1 MKKTFKAAAFAAT
14 FLASVAAT
22 AVAADTGNGAIVGR
36 WDATLSR
43 DGIDIPFRLDIA
55 ADGSAIKG
63 VFYDGFKPYDG
74 TTSATFQNGNLVL
87 NVDHYLTTI
96 NAKLEAGQLNGTV
109 VAQNRETS
117 SDYSFRAVRHVDTP
131 SPTAS
136 AVPQV
141 AGLWE
146 IPLASPSSKG
156 EKSFRFVVQQRG
168 DELAA
173 SILRIDGDTGAYT
186 GAFKDGKWVLSHFD
200 GSRPGVIVVTPKAD
214 GTLDLQQQIAGAK
227 AVAATATKSVGN
239 DYAADAAPDGRY
251 AKALVAYRPD
261 IARAKGFAEPDSFL
275 THTTVVN
282 PNETFKFA
290 FPDNDGK
297 IVTQDDPRFKNKVIV
312 AVVTGT
318 WCPNCHDEAQYLVKL
333 DKKYRDKGLAIV
345 ALNFEEPEQQETL
358 KRQKAFVKQ
367 YGVKYTYLEA
377 GSPAQMWEK
386 VPQLAHLDTW
396 PATVFI
402 GRDGKVRAVH
412 SGFASPASGE
422 YHTQLQQD
430 FTTRIEQ
437 LLAEQPEAVAQTDST
452 PARQVALR

>member
-1 MKKTFKAAAFAAT
+1 MKMTFKATAFAAT
-14 FLASVAAT
+14 LLASVAAT
-22 AVAADTGNGAIVGR
+22 AAGADTGNGAVVGR

-43 DGIDIPFRLDIA
+43 NGVDIPFRLDIA

-74 TTSATFQNGNLVL
+74 TTSATFQKGDLVL

-96 NAKLEAGQLNGTV
+96 NAKLEGGQLNGTV
-109 VAQNRETS
+109 VAQNRESS
-117 SDYSFRAVRHVDTP
+117 SDYSFHAVRHIDTP
-131 SPTAS
+131 AATAS
-136 AVPQV
+136 PQV
-141 AGLWE
+141 AGIWE
-146 IPLASPSSKG
+146 IPLATPSSKG

-168 DELAA
+168 SEIAA

-186 GAFKDGKWVLSHFD
+186 GGFKDGKWVLSHFD
-200 GSRPGVIVVTPKAD
+200 GGRPGVIVVTPKAD
-214 GTLDLQQQIAGAK
+214 GTLDVQQQIARPTA
-227 AVAATATKSVGN
+227 AAATVAKPAGN
-239 DYAADAAPDGRY
+239 DYAAETAPDGRY
-251 AKALVAYRPD
+251 AKTLVAYRPD
-261 IARAKGFAEPDSFL
+261 VARSKGFAQPDSFL
-275 THTTVVN
+275 THTTVAN
-282 PNETFKFA
+282 ADETFKFA

-297 IVTQDDPRFKNKVIV
+297 IVTQDDPRFKNKVVV

-318 WCPNCHDEAQYLVKL
+318 WCPNCHDEAQYLVQL

-345 ALNFEEPEQQETL
+345 ALNFEEPEQLETL

-402 GRDGKVRAVH
+402 GRDGKVKAVH

-422 YHTQLQQD
+422 YHTQLNQE

-437 LLAEQPEAVAQTDST
+437 LLAETPPTVASAETRAPT
-452 PARQVALR
+452 VLAAK